1 MGGVDNFFK
10 NRLKKV
16 QNSLKMAFFDTFF
29 EKFSKL
35 KIENPK
41 FINGGGVEINGGGL
55 RFLGK
60 TETGGG
66 PFNTD
71 VRVFVKTFLYRLITK
86 K

>member
-41 FINGGGVEINGGGL
+41 FINGHKSVNP
-55 RFLGK
+55 
-60 TETGGG
+60 T
-66 PFNTD
+66 PFD
-71 VRVFVKTFLYRLITK
+71 VRY
-86 K
+86 